1 MWPIDRLTL
10 ASTCIEAM
18 PIAHYFTENNKPKD
32 FHDFAVFLYKDN
44 SDNTC
49 NKVHRKIEQCE

>member
-1 MWPIDRLTL
+1 MQ
-10 ASTCIEAM
+10 
-18 PIAHYFTENNKPKD
+18 IAHYFTENNNKPKD
-32 FHDFAVFLYKDN
+32 FHGFAVFLYKDN